1 MSWICPF
8 CGTENYLMPLNSRH
22 DVLCKGCGERYIS
35 PDDLEAQI
43 RPQIIEEEKF
53 FKIAMDELQ
62 DINDHISSLTDEL
75 SSWNLK
81 RKDALAELE
90 NTKAEL
96 DRLRGFVVHREADRT
111 AKIQADKYQTR
122 ILV

>member
-1 MSWICPF
+1 MSWICPH
-8 CGTENYLMPLNSRH
+8 CGTENYQMPLNSRH
-22 DVLCKGCGERYIS
+22 DLPCKGCGARYIS

-43 RPQIIEEEKF
+43 KPQLIDAEKF
-53 FKIAMDELQ
+53 FKMAMDELQ

-81 RKDALAELE
+81 RNDALAELE

-111 AKIQADKYQTR
+111 AKIQADKHQTR
-122 ILV
+122 IMV